1 MIHQTL
7 KNKSNPKHLVNKS
20 IVTMIFVVMFV
31 SYMTRP
37 GYSQLAKSSA
47 TLENGVWHTTVGK
60 QVQITTDVTNGQDRA
75 QPFAY
80 IVQIENQDGV
90 VYSLSWI
97 SGTLDAGQSLS
108 PSQSWMPTA
117 PGTYTAQ
124 IFVWAS
130 VGNPDALSPPLAMK
144 IVVD

>member
-1 MIHQTL
+1 M
-7 KNKSNPKHLVNKS
+7 KPV
-20 IVTMIFVVMFV
+20 IVLILAGMFAFSMV
-31 SYMTRP
+31 PS
-37 GYSQLAKSSA
+37 GYSQIEKSSA

-60 QVQITTDVTNGQDRA
+60 QVQVTTDVTNGQNRA

-97 SGTLDAGQSLS
+97 AGTLDAGQSLS
-108 PSQSWMPTA
+108 PSQSWTPTE

-124 IFVWAS
+124 IFVWES

-144 IVVD
+144 IVVL

>member
-1 MIHQTL
+1 ML
-7 KNKSNPKHLVNKS
+7 LVNKS
-20 IVTMIFVVMFV
+20 ITALLFSIMLFSII
-31 SYMTRP
+31 P
-37 GYSQLAKSSA
+37 AGYSQMKSNA
-47 TLENGVWHTTVGK
+47 TLENGIWNTKVGK

-80 IVQIENQDGV
+80 IVQIQNQDGV

-97 SGTLDAGQSLS
+97 TGTLDAGQSLS
-108 PSQSWMPTA
+108 PSQSWMPTT

-130 VGNPDALSPPLAMK
+130 VDNPDALSPPLAMK
-144 IVVD
+144 IIVS

>member
-1 MIHQTL
+1 
-7 KNKSNPKHLVNKS
+7 
-20 IVTMIFVVMFV
+20 MIFAVVVLSSMV
-31 SYMTRP
+31 P
-37 GYSQLAKSSA
+37 HGYSQLTKSNA

-60 QVQITTDVTNGQDRA
+60 QVQVTTDVANGQDRA

-97 SGTLDAGQSLS
+97 TGTLDAGQSLS
-108 PSQSWMPTA
+108 PSQSWTPTV
-117 PGTYTAQ
+117 PGVYTAQ

-130 VGNPDALSPPLAMK
+130 VGNPDALSPPLTMK
-144 IVVD
+144 IMVD

>member
-1 MIHQTL
+1 M
-7 KNKSNPKHLVNKS
+7 NKLGVGILFGIILVFS
-20 IVTMIFVVMFV
+20 MMQ
-31 SYMTRP
+31 P
-37 GYSQLAKSSA
+37 GYSQVNSGA
-47 TLENGVWHTTVGK
+47 TLENGTWHTKVGK

-80 IVQIENQDGV
+80 IVQIQNQDGV

-97 SGTLDAGQSLS
+97 TGTLDAGQSLS
-108 PSQSWMPTA
+108 PSQSWTPTA

-130 VGNPDALSPPLAMK
+130 VNNPDALSPPLAMK
-144 IVVD
+144 IIVL

>member
-1 MIHQTL
+1 VIKFVIL
-7 KNKSNPKHLVNKS
+7 
-20 IVTMIFVVMFV
+20 MIFAVVV
-31 SYMTRP
+31 LSSMTHP
-37 GYSQLAKSSA
+37 GYSQVTKSNA

-60 QVQITTDVTNGQDRA
+60 QVQVTTDVANGQDRA

-97 SGTLDAGQSLS
+97 TGTLDAGQSLS
-108 PSQSWMPTA
+108 PSQSWTPAA

-130 VGNPDALSPPLAMK
+130 VGNPDALSPPLTMK
-144 IVVD
+144 IMVD

>member
-1 MIHQTL
+1 MIL
-7 KNKSNPKHLVNKS
+7 A
-20 IVTMIFVVMFV
+20 VVVV
-31 SYMTRP
+31 SSMTHP
-37 GYSQLAKSSA
+37 GYSQVAKSTA
-47 TLENGVWHTTVGK
+47 TLENGGWHTTVGK
-60 QVQITTDVTNGQDRA
+60 QVQVTTDVTNGQDRA

-97 SGTLDAGQSLS
+97 TGTLDAGQSLS
-108 PSQSWMPTA
+108 PSQSWTPTV

-130 VGNPDALSPPLAMK
+130 VGNPDALSPPLTMK
-144 IVVD
+144 ILVD

>member
-1 MIHQTL
+1 MAIL
-7 KNKSNPKHLVNKS
+7 GV
-20 IVTMIFVVMFV
+20 IVVFSMVQ
-31 SYMTRP
+31 P
-37 GYSQLAKSSA
+37 GYSQIKSGA
-47 TLENGVWHTTVGK
+47 TLENGVWTTKVGK

-80 IVQIENQDGV
+80 IVQIQNQDGI

-97 SGTLDAGQSLS
+97 TGTLDAGQSLS
-108 PSQSWMPTA
+108 PSQSWMPTT

-130 VGNPDALSPPLAMK
+130 VNNPDALSPPLVMK
-144 IVVD
+144 IVVM

>member
-1 MIHQTL
+1 M
-7 KNKSNPKHLVNKS
+7 NKSV
-20 IVTMIFVVMFV
+20 IVMIFAVVIV
-31 SYMTRP
+31 SGMTHP
-37 GYSQLAKSSA
+37 GYSQIAKSTA

-60 QVQITTDVTNGQDRA
+60 QVQVTTDVTNGQDRA

-97 SGTLDAGQSLS
+97 TGTLDAGQSLS
-108 PSQSWMPTA
+108 PSQSWTPTD
-117 PGTYTAQ
+117 PGVYTAQ

-130 VGNPDALSPPLAMK
+130 VGNPDALSPPLTMK
-144 IVVD
+144 IMVD

>member
-1 MIHQTL
+1 M
-7 KNKSNPKHLVNKS
+7 NNSVLVLLFAIIVVFS
-20 IVTMIFVVMFV
+20 II
-31 SYMTRP
+31 P
-37 GYSQLAKSSA
+37 AGYSQIKSGA
-47 TLENGVWHTTVGK
+47 TLENGMWNTKVGK

-80 IVQIENQDGV
+80 IVQIQNQDGI

-97 SGTLDAGQSLS
+97 TGTLDAGQSLS
-108 PSQSWMPTA
+108 PSQSWMPTT

-130 VGNPDALSPPLAMK
+130 VNNPDALSPPLVMK
-144 IVVD
+144 IAVS

>member
-1 MIHQTL
+1 ML
-7 KNKSNPKHLVNKS
+7 LVNKS
-20 IVTMIFVVMFV
+20 ITALLFSIMLFSII
-31 SYMTRP
+31 P
-37 GYSQLAKSSA
+37 AGYSQMKSDA
-47 TLENGVWHTTVGK
+47 TLENGMWNTKVGK

-80 IVQIENQDGV
+80 IVQIQNQDGV

-97 SGTLDAGQSLS
+97 TGTLDAGQSLS
-108 PSQSWMPTA
+108 PSQSWMPTT

-130 VGNPDALSPPLAMK
+130 VDNPDALSPPLTMK
-144 IVVD
+144 IVVS

>member
-1 MIHQTL
+1 M
-7 KNKSNPKHLVNKS
+7 NKSLIALLSIMLVFS
-20 IVTMIFVVMFV
+20 LIP
-31 SYMTRP
+31 S
-37 GYSQLAKSSA
+37 GYSQIKSGA
-47 TLENGVWHTTVGK
+47 ALENDVWSTHVGK
-60 QVQITTDVTNGQDRA
+60 QVQITTDVTNGQDRS

-80 IVQIENQDGV
+80 IVQIQNQDGI

-97 SGTLDAGQSLS
+97 TGTLDAGQSLS

-130 VGNPDALSPPLAMK
+130 VNNPDALSPPLSMK
-144 IVVD
+144 ITVL